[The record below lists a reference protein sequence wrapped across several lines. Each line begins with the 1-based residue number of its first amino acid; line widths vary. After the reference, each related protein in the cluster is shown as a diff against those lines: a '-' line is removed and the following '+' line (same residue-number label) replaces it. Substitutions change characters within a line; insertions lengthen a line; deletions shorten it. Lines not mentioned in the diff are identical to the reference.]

1 MSTVNLYDVLD
12 VSNDATLSEIKKAYR
27 LLVKK
32 YHPDKP
38 DGDEDM
44 FDLITDAY
52 NVLSKPESRQE
63 YDNLYKL
70 SQQSGKDHSSLKAQA
85 MNYYDAQQTSVTKKS
100 KEELSSDFK
109 KAMNEMDM
117 KHSYQRGKDDLA
129 LNKKETMRR
138 LMDREMER
146 EQEEIELSHEK
157 IFDNGR
163 FNLNMFNA
171 AWDAVHK
178 GPTDLV
184 PHSGNPDAWNSLDSQ
199 EGQYSSINNY
209 NDLYVEDTNHVG
221 LDGQNY
227 SHVDFDMGAKKRLS
241 KDDLNKLEPVSYT
254 SNHNVVDKNYSGLVA
269 QRLAEREL
277 QTQKYDNR
285 EMSEFNTDPN
295 CGGYGIFKDV
305 GVNAGSIG
313 WDNDEEDL
321 RKKYERLLELRKNT

>member
-1 MSTVNLYDVLD
+1 
-12 VSNDATLSEIKKAYR
+12 
-27 LLVKK
+27 
-32 YHPDKP
+32 
-38 DGDEDM
+38 
-44 FDLITDAY
+44 
-52 NVLSKPESRQE
+52 
-63 YDNLYKL
+63 
-70 SQQSGKDHSSLKAQA
+70 
-85 MNYYDAQQTSVTKKS
+85 
-100 KEELSSDFK
+100 
-109 KAMNEMDM
+109 
-117 KHSYQRGKDDLA
+117 
-129 LNKKETMRR
+129 MRR